1 MPFAMKRAHEPTSIV
16 CRRKFAGGIAAVS
29 ALGLLA
35 PEPFANAQ
43 AKYPTRSPRL
53 VLPFAAGGVA
63 DVTARIVA
71 EKLGDVLGHRFVVDN
86 QPGAGGINAANT
98 VRSARP
104 DGYTLALLSNGTA
117 VSVGLFNQLPFD
129 PVKDFAP
136 ISSMGYFDFLF
147 CVNASSPFQS
157 MADLVK
163 TAREKPGTLNIG
175 TINIGSSQNLTAE
188 LLKLTAGIDV
198 TLVPYRGSPEVLIA
212 LMRDDI
218 QLAVDSYAAL
228 KSPIRDKRIRPIAT
242 SGASRSVILPDVP
255 PAKES
260 IGEFDVI
267 SWNAVFARA
276 GTPKDIIDT
285 LNGALH
291 KVLALPEVK
300 EKALEFGIEAK
311 ASTPEE
317 IGERLRGDIDKW
329 KKVIGRA
336 GVPKQ

>member
-1 MPFAMKRAHEPTSIV
+1 LHGPQQACLDLIVPRQPAAWQAIDRERTEQNMRNRYVVRRLKMTRANQAVSRMT
-16 CRRKFAGGIAAVS
+16 RRKITIGAA
-29 ALGLLA
+29 ALPFLGLLA
-35 PEPFANAQ
+35 SSRSADAQ
-43 AKYPTRSPRL
+43 GKYPTRSPRL

-117 VSVGLFNQLPFD
+117 ISVSLFKNLPFD

-136 ISSMGYFDFLF
+136 VSSMGYFDFLF

-157 MADLVK
+157 MADFVK
-163 TAREKPGTLNIG
+163 SAREKPGTLNIG

-188 LLKLTAGIDV
+188 LLKSTAGIDV

-228 KSPIRDKRIRPIAT
+228 KSPLQRQEDSADRDLGRQAIGDSARCAT
-242 SGASRSVILPDVP
+242 G
-255 PAKES
+255 
-260 IGEFDVI
+260 
-267 SWNAVFARA
+267 
-276 GTPKDIIDT
+276 
-285 LNGALH
+285 
-291 KVLALPEVK
+291 
-300 EKALEFGIEAK
+300 
-311 ASTPEE
+311 
-317 IGERLRGDIDKW
+317 
-329 KKVIGRA
+329 
-336 GVPKQ
+336 

>member
-1 MPFAMKRAHEPTSIV
+1 
-16 CRRKFAGGIAAVS
+16 
-29 ALGLLA
+29 
-35 PEPFANAQ
+35 
-43 AKYPTRSPRL
+43 
-53 VLPFAAGGVA
+53 
-63 DVTARIVA
+63 
-71 EKLGDVLGHRFVVDN
+71 VLGHRFIVDN

-104 DGYTLALLSNGTA
+104 DGYALALLSNGTA
-117 VSVGLFNQLPFD
+117 VSVGLFNNLPFD
-129 PVKDFAP
+129 PVKDFTP

-147 CVNASSPFQS
+147 CVNASSSFQS
-157 MADLVK
+157 MADFVK

-188 LLKLTAGIDV
+188 LLKLTAGVDV

-242 SGASRSVILPDVP
+242 SGANRSVILPDVS
-255 PAKES
+255 PAKDS
-260 IGEFDVI
+260 GIGEFDVI
-267 SWNAVFARA
+267 SWNAVFART
-276 GTPKDIIDT
+276 GTPKEIIDT
-285 LNGALH
+285 LNAALH
-291 KVLALPEVK
+291 KVLALPDVK

-317 IGERLRGDIDKW
+317 IGERLRNDIDKW
-329 KKVIGRA
+329 RKVIERA

>member
-1 MPFAMKRAHEPTSIV
+1 MFETKGAHEPTSIFS
-16 CRRKFAGGIAAVS
+16 RRKFAAGAAAVS
-29 ALGLLA
+29 AVGLLA
-35 PEPFANAQ
+35 PAASVDAQ
-43 AKYPTRSPRL
+43 GKYPTRSPRL

-117 VSVGLFNQLPFD
+117 ISVSLFNHLPFD

-136 ISSMGYFDFLF
+136 VSSMGYFDFLF

-157 MADLVK
+157 MAEFVK
-163 TAREKPGTLNIG
+163 AARDKPATLNIG

-242 SGASRSVILPDVP
+242 SSANRSVIMPDVP
-255 PAKES
+255 PAKDS
-260 IGEFDVI
+260 GIGEFDVI
-267 SWNAVFARA
+267 SWNAVFART
-276 GTPKDIIDT
+276 GTPKEIVET
-285 LNGALH
+285 LNDALQ
-291 KVLALPEVK
+291 KVLTLPDVK
-300 EKALEFGIEAK
+300 EKALEFGIDAK

-317 IGERLRGDIDKW
+317 IGERLRSDIDKW
-329 KKVIGRA
+329 AKVIERA

>member
-1 MPFAMKRAHEPTSIV
+1 MKRAHEPTSIV
-16 CRRKFAGGIAAVS
+16 TRRNLAVGTAAVS

-35 PEPFANAQ
+35 SAPSAYTQ
-43 AKYPTRSPRL
+43 GKYPTRSPRL

-71 EKLGDVLGHRFVVDN
+71 EKLGDVLGHRFIVDN

-117 VSVGLFNQLPFD
+117 ISVGLFNNLPFD
-129 PVKDFAP
+129 PVKDFTP

-147 CVNASSPFQS
+147 CVNASSPFQT
-157 MADLVK
+157 MADFVK

-188 LLKLTAGIDV
+188 LLKLTAGINV

-242 SGASRSVILPDVP
+242 SGANRSVILPDVP
-255 PAKES
+255 PAKDS
-260 IGEFDVI
+260 GIGEFDVI
-267 SWNAVFARA
+267 SWNAVFGRT
-276 GTPKDIIDT
+276 GTPKEIIDI

-300 EKALEFGIEAK
+300 EKALAFGIEAK

-317 IGERLRGDIDKW
+317 IGERLRNDIDKW
-329 KKVIGRA
+329 TKVIERA